1 MKTWK
6 VLLPLAVALAAAGCS
21 REAAA
26 PGADALKG
34 VSPDVKAVLGE
45 AGTRTTLGE
54 YGCVLW
60 STGDSISVFLQTA
73 DNRKYVLDGE
83 GGQTIGTFKFAGG
96 STDGEAVAYNF
107 GVYPYNE
114 ENAVTS
120 DGYVQ
125 VRIPDKQEYAEGGFA
140 NGMNVAVAASE
151 DRNLTFKN
159 VCGYIKIPVYGEGV
173 KVKVVSLLG
182 QNEEHLSGLI
192 SLEVTPDGD
201 PAFHAE
207 VEEGLKEV
215 YIRMEEPLAIGAT
228 ADEATDLWL
237 MAIPQTLS
245 TGFEVSILAE
255 DAEGNEF
262 LVDQRSSE
270 ELEIQRSKVSV
281 FPPLELKSEE
291 SAIKLTVDMIHKIE
305 VPATATSVEL
315 PYTANKEVTVTARP
329 LGFWRSLS
337 GPKDLTA
344 NPLVATFDA
353 NVSNSDNVAGFE
365 FTFTDADGNS
375 VTRLVTIIQKAD
387 VELAVEASHDHI
399 VFDKETS
406 SVVVTFTGNK
416 DFSIYEFNV
425 RGRVPGWMRAK
436 RLDNWEENEPIM
448 VVFYPEPNTTSEVR
462 TGQFWI
468 EFGVNEPLET
478 VVKAVTFEQAPGAQA
493 EPTEYTFSVPNTTI
507 KVNNAVQ
514 FVHVPFIS
522 TDILSYVEIVDCPSW
537 ISTTSQAPMTLVVG
551 ANKAEDAT
559 ERNAQVN
566 YIYTDPKGIEH
577 TGSFRICQSAT
588 KNIE

>member
-1 MKTWK
+1 MKLTMKTWK
-6 VLLPLAVALAAAGCS
+6 VLLPVTVAVALAAAGCS

-45 AGTRTTLGE
+45 AGTRTTLSE
-54 YGCVLW
+54 DGCVLW

-228 ADEATDLWL
+228 ADAATDLWL

-262 LVDQRSSE
+262 RVDQRSSE
-270 ELEIQRSKVSV
+270 ELEIQRSKVSA
-281 FPPLELKSEE
+281 FPPLELKGEPEIPDVEKQWIFWVDENNNLAEEGDEGAIMMVYDFGVTFEKKILYFGEDDKTVRFNMNSLPYQISLTKEGDVMVSWNDPEREYYFYIFRDVTETSATRYLYVSQLDPNSADYTGE
-291 SAIKLTVDMIHKIE
+291 SAWGHDDYGYCYLPVPVKTPDSYIPVPECKQPVLSIDGVNYMMNGRENNGFDHPSHFLNDIMGGSSCTLPFVRMNNYGTKEDYEGVDVTGKIVIVDRGTIQFWEKLQYASEAGASAVLCVCPGLTWAFYPNVSDLPSDVKII
-305 VPATATSVEL
+305 PFL
-315 PYTANKEVTVTARP
+315 
-329 LGFWRSLS
+329 LIS
-337 GPKDLTA
+337 GEAGEALNGQTT
-344 NPLVATFDA
+344 ATFDILLEPP
-353 NVSNSDNVAGFE
+353 F
-365 FTFTDADGNS
+365 
-375 VTRLVTIIQKAD
+375 VT
-387 VELAVEASHDHI
+387 
-399 VFDKETS
+399 
-406 SVVVTFTGNK
+406 
-416 DFSIYEFNV
+416 
-425 RGRVPGWMRAK
+425 
-436 RLDNWEENEPIM
+436 
-448 VVFYPEPNTTSEVR
+448 EV
-462 TGQFWI
+462 
-468 EFGVNEPLET
+468 
-478 VVKAVTFEQAPGAQA
+478 K
-493 EPTEYTFSVPNTTI
+493 
-507 KVNNAVQ
+507 
-514 FVHVPFIS
+514 
-522 TDILSYVEIVDCPSW
+522 
-537 ISTTSQAPMTLVVG
+537 
-551 ANKAEDAT
+551 
-559 ERNAQVN
+559 
-566 YIYTDPKGIEH
+566 
-577 TGSFRICQSAT
+577 
-588 KNIE
+588 